1 MHGWNE
7 IGLEIKI
14 QSIICWGGNNFLH
27 SGQWPKTKT
36 KRNRERERERERG
49 GIQTSNGPFNRN
61 PTPRVDFVVGC
72 ERRSGH
78 KICVV

>member
-14 QSIICWGGNNFLH
+14 QSIIYWGGNNFLH

-36 KRNRERERERERG
+36 KRNREREREREREG
-49 GIQTSNGPFNRN
+49 GFKPQMDHSTETQLQGLILW
-61 PTPRVDFVVGC
+61 
-72 ERRSGH
+72 
-78 KICVV
+78 